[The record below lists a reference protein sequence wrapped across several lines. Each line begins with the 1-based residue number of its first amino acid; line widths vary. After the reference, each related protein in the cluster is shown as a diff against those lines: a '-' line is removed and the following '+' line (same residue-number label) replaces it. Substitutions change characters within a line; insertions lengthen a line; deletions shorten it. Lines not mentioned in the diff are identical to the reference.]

1 LINVPLR
8 SRHVRTIEL
17 VDEKATEVYRLL
29 VEGKGLTFLPGRQLT
44 EEEKAELG
52 ETDDVTGGIPQPDED
67 EEVDERGIAGRHLDT
82 RLQTR
87 LTSEGLQ
94 KRLFDIWY
102 DARTFE
108 EEQGVNILYLALGL
122 LRWFDADSSDIERHA
137 PLILLPVQL
146 DRTSAADR
154 FTLRWRG
161 EPASTN
167 LSLQA
172 KMNTEFGLKL
182 PDLEGEE
189 EADIAGCISK
199 IADSISSKERWSVL
213 PDGMV
218 LGFFSFSKFL
228 MYRDLDP
235 DNWPEEKSLD
245 RHPVIEGLLG
255 DGFPMREPII
265 PDTGRIDAF
274 IPPEKTH
281 HVVDADSSQTI
292 VIEEVAQGRHLV
304 VKGPPGTGKSQTIT
318 NVIAAA
324 AKEGKKV
331 SSWQRKWRRWMWS
344 IAD

>member
-1 LINVPLR
+1 MINVPLR